1 MLREDEEKTTFTT
14 LVGMYCYISI
24 PFGLKNA
31 DPTFQRTMRITL
43 GDQQGQNVK
52 AYINGIIINT
62 QDQATLLEDLPK
74 TFDNLRATRLKLNP
88 QKCVFG
94 IP

>member
-1 MLREDEEKTTFTT
+1 MDVYSGYHQISMLREDEEKTTFTT

-43 GDQQGQNVK
+43 GDQQGQNIKFYVDD
-52 AYINGIIINT
+52 IIINT
-62 QDQATLLEDLPK
+62 QDQATLLESE
-74 TFDNLRATRLKLNP
+74 TFDNP
-88 QKCVFG
+88 
-94 IP
+94 